1 MPVCSNIPT
10 LDSEESPPNRN
21 GMKRT
26 SDAVV
31 PVDRINVT
39 VWLSA
44 KEAAKKLSV
53 STDTIER
60 RAIPWQDAGEQY
72 KVRYKYLVLDG
83 GAEPVRRYYEPD
95 VEALLCEPR
104 LLPVASRVRLAPRRL
119 RPASG
124 IA

>member
-1 MPVCSNIPT
+1 MKKTPDATGPVN
-10 LDSEESPPNRN
+10 
-21 GMKRT
+21 
-26 SDAVV
+26 
-31 PVDRINVT
+31 RINVT

-83 GAEPVRRYYEPD
+83 GAEPVQ
-95 VEALLCEPR
+95 
-104 LLPVASRVRLAPRRL
+104 
-119 RPASG
+119 
-124 IA
+124 

>member
-1 MPVCSNIPT
+1 
-10 LDSEESPPNRN
+10 
-21 GMKRT
+21 MKRT

-31 PVDRINVT
+31 PVDRINIT

-60 RAIPWQDAGEQY
+60 RAILWQDAGERY
-72 KVRYKYLVLDG
+72 KVRYKYLVLDEG
-83 GAEPVRRYYEPD
+83 GEPVRRYYEPD
-95 VEALLCEPR
+95 VEALLCEPKR
-104 LLPVASRVRLAPRRL
+104 LSAACRMRLAPKRSQL
-119 RPASG
+119 PIG